1 MKECAYKEFRHMQGK
16 LGGLILKL
24 RKIVENNIPIED
36 LKQFLIFSHPHL
48 EQAVK
53 STQDTGELFVVIRHQ
68 CTLTNYTLLY
78 NIVEELDIPKGIEL
92 IDKYSSEE
100 DTYKR
105 RLLSEKFIKELQE
118 ESKNIQ
124 KCTPEI
130 IIDLKL
136 EWSGVDNIT
145 VREFRDV
152 LRDIFSKLE
161 CYIHLKEVRQ
171 GCVHCNCTAPLVL
184 TGILQKLAHDRAS
197 DLVERGVVQLVIG
210 GMVIMDTGT
219 VIIEPAVEDN
229 KSSDASKEEDV
240 LMNTL
245 SKNVV

>member
-24 RKIVENNIPIED
+24 RKIVENSIPIED

-78 NIVEELDIPKGIEL
+78 NIVEELDISKGIEL
-92 IDKYSSEE
+92 IDKYSTEE

-124 KCTPEI
+124 QCTPEI

-171 GCVHCNCTAPLVL
+171 GCVHCSCTAPLVL
-184 TGILQKLAHDRAS
+184 KGILQKLARDRAS

-219 VIIEPAVEDN
+219 VVIEPAVEDN
-229 KSSDASKEEDV
+229 KLNDEEDV
-240 LMNTL
+240 LISTL